1 MENIIEL
8 LEALGLAEELGVNI
22 TFDVYK
28 KSEEG
33 KDILYHSSDTTD
45 GLVRYLLTFRQGSN
59 YDYTKRYK

>member
-45 GLVRYLLTFRQGSN
+45 GLARYLLTFRQGSN